1 MQLINSKECAEY
13 ARQKW
18 VKIKDLEAV
27 YAMYLNDKFEV
38 QLFTQINTSNYRE
51 TNFNAR
57 EAAKAALFFNFD
69 HIILFHNHTSQ
80 IALPS
85 EMDISLTLDAIDHYA
100 FFNIDLADHII
111 VTVNDHYSFSD
122 HGMLKKIA
130 VCLIIAASSIGFALG
145 NSANMLCA

>member
-27 YAMYLNDKFEV
+27 YAMYLNDKYDV
-38 QLFTQINTSNYRE
+38 QLFQQINTSNYRE

-57 EAAKAALFFNFD
+57 EAAKASLFFNFD

-85 EMDISLTLDAIDHYA
+85 AIDIQLTLEAIPHYA
-100 FFNIDLADHII
+100 FFGMNIADHII
-111 VTVNDHYSFSD
+111 ITVNEHYSFSD
-122 HGMLKKIA
+122 HHLLNAG
-130 VCLIIAASSIGFALG
+130 
-145 NSANMLCA
+145 

>member
-1 MQLINSKECAEY
+1 MQLRNSKECAEY

-27 YAMYLNDKFEV
+27 YAMYLNRDYEV
-38 QLFTQINTSNYRE
+38 QLFQQINTSNYRE

-69 HIILFHNHTSQ
+69 HIILFHNHTSGNCN
-80 IALPS
+80 PS
-85 EMDISLTLDAIDHYA
+85 EIDISLTLDAIPHYA
-100 FFNIDLADHII
+100 FFSIDIADHII

-122 HGMLKKIA
+122 HGLLNKMA
-130 VCLIIAASSIGFALG
+130 VCLLIAVSSIGIAL
-145 NSANMLCA
+145 SANTNMLCT